1 MKPASCPL
9 RPCFLL
15 RHAPSRCVEPPQCRL
30 VLCHSPSSGAEPRS
44 VSACVHCVALHLLSV
59 LCLASSSTLTGPR
72 GGTTL
77 SVGLRPLCRSTP
89 ASGPQH
95 YSVTHRTAGPGSSQC
110 RLAPELSICAC
121 LWLASSFVASR
132 ASGQIALSVCLRP
145 LCRCAPVS
153 GPLQQMS
160 RSPSRHGRQPLA
172 RGERP
177 NGQLGR

>member
-1 MKPASCPL
+1 MVSW
-9 RPCFLL
+9 
-15 RHAPSRCVEPPQCRL
+15 L

-95 YSVTHRTAGPGSSQC
+95 YSVTHRTAGQ
-110 RLAPELSICAC
+110 A
-121 LWLASSFVASR
+121 
-132 ASGQIALSVCLRP
+132 ALSVGLRP
-145 LCRCAPVS
+145 ICLYAPAS
-153 GPLQQMS
+153 GSLPPSSPAGLRV
-160 RSPSRHGRQPLA
+160 RSPSVSACAHCVGVRLSPARFNKCVAPRAVTAGSRLLA
-172 RGERP
+172 ASALTVSWADDSERASY
-177 NGQLGR
+177 